1 MKSLRRT
8 TVSSVYSDW
17 AVLLIAYCQPVETLP
32 MEPLSLEVGSWS
44 GFSLSETL
52 AFYFLFEAT
61 VGSSILRGMV
71 LLIRIS

>member
-1 MKSLRRT
+1 
-8 TVSSVYSDW
+8 
-17 AVLLIAYCQPVETLP
+17 